1 MNVPLAVLIIVV
13 SLVAAAFFAGAE
25 TALTAASRARMHALE
40 TGGDKRAAL
49 ANRLIA
55 RRGRLISA
63 MLLGGQLVTI
73 AASAYTTSLLVAA
86 VGDRGVVYATGIMT
100 ALIVVFGEVLPK
112 SIAIAY
118 PDRVSLLIAPP
129 VAFFVTVFGPIVT
142 AVELLVRGIL
152 RLFGVS
158 LAQRETGVSGHDE
171 LRGAVDILHR
181 EGGVARD
188 ERDMFG
194 GLLELDEIPVGDAMV
209 HRTNMRTI
217 DADLP
222 PQELIR
228 EVLASPYTRMPIWR
242 GDPDNIIGMLHA
254 KDLFRAFAAAGG
266 DASRVK
272 AADIALEAWFIPEAT
287 TLRDQL
293 QAFLRRKIHSALV
306 VDEYGVVLG
315 LITLEDIIEEI
326 VGDIKDEHD
335 VIVQGVRQQLDG
347 SLIVDGSVPI
357 RDLNRAMDWNLPD
370 EEAATIAGLVIHE
383 ARAIPEPRQTYVF
396 HGVRFEVLRRQRNRI
411 SLLRLTPIT
420 APNAAVGK
428 TIAAEA
434 EGEKKGLPAP

>member
-1 MNVPLAVLIIVV
+1 MNFPLAVIVIV
-13 SLVAAAFFAGAE
+13 CSLTAAAFFAGAE
-25 TALTAASRARMHALE
+25 TALRAASRARMQALE
-40 TGGDKRAAL
+40 TSGDKRAAL
-49 ANRLIA
+49 ANRLIT

-73 AASAYTTSLLVAA
+73 GASAYTTSVLVAA
-86 VGDRGVVYATGIMT
+86 VGDRGVVYATAMMT
-100 ALIVVFGEVLPK
+100 ALIVIFGEVLPK
-112 SIAIAY
+112 TVAIAY
-118 PDRVSLLIAPP
+118 PDRMSLLIAP
-129 VAFFVTVFGPIVT
+129 VVSFFVTVFGPVVS
-142 AVELLVRGIL
+142 AVELLVRGL
-152 RLFGVS
+152 LFLCGVT
-158 LAQRETGVSGHDE
+158 LAERESGLTGHEE

-194 GLLELDEIPVGDAMV
+194 GLLELAEIPVGDAMV

-222 PQELIR
+222 PVELIR
-228 EVLASPYTRMPIWR
+228 EVLASPYTRMPLWR
-242 GDPDNIIGMLHA
+242 GDPDNIIGMLHT

-266 DASRVK
+266 DAARIK

-287 TLRDQL
+287 SLRDQL

-335 VIVQGVRQQLDG
+335 VLAQGVRQQLDG
-347 SLIVDGSVPI
+347 SLIVDGSVSI

-370 EEAATIAGLVIHE
+370 DEAATIAGLVIHE

-411 SLLRLTPIT
+411 ATLRLTPIAT
-420 APNAAVGK
+420 RNTPVGK
-428 TIAAEA
+428 AIAADSANERKQA
-434 EGEKKGLPAP
+434 PAP